1 MVMIQTIVI
10 VAILF
15 IVKGEYMENNAIM
28 AQIVTKWGAVVLLGL
43 VLVMESV
50 VNINFVIMK
59 KLYCF
64 IACTVILVIA
74 VSSCKQKK
82 DSSAEEIRTELIS
95 KDFIA
100 LDEYVKNLS
109 PEEKADLWKLKIQD
123 TLESENL
130 TEEEKAAIRDYS
142 DILTKACYE
151 GDTAQS
157 HELCEKSENLEQTL
171 IEKFG
176 WDEKK
181 LFHYLGI
188 VLTDAEIAVYNEKY
202 GTDF

>member
-1 MVMIQTIVI
+1 MQ
-10 VAILF
+10 
-15 IVKGEYMENNAIM
+15 
-28 AQIVTKWGAVVLLGL
+28 
-43 VLVMESV
+43 
-50 VNINFVIMK
+50 

-123 TLESENL
+123 TLESDNL

-157 HELCEKSENLEQTL
+157 HESCEKSENLEQTL
-171 IEKFG
+171 IDKFG

-188 VLTDAEIAVYNEKY
+188 VLTDAEIAVYNEKH

>member
-1 MVMIQTIVI
+1 
-10 VAILF
+10 
-15 IVKGEYMENNAIM
+15 
-28 AQIVTKWGAVVLLGL
+28 
-43 VLVMESV
+43 
-50 VNINFVIMK
+50 MK
-59 KLYCF
+59 KVLIYLICLTL
-64 IACTVILVIA
+64 ATLTLV
-74 VSSCKQKK
+74 SCKQKK
-82 DSSAEEIRTELIS
+82 GSSANDGIRTELVS
-95 KDFIA
+95 MDFIA

-123 TLESENL
+123 TLESDNL

-142 DILTKACYE
+142 GILTKACYE

-157 HELCEKSENLEQTL
+157 HESCEKSENLEQTL

-188 VLTDAEIAVYNEKY
+188 VLTDAEIAVYNEKH

>member
-1 MVMIQTIVI
+1 M
-10 VAILF
+10 
-15 IVKGEYMENNAIM
+15 
-28 AQIVTKWGAVVLLGL
+28 
-43 VLVMESV
+43 
-50 VNINFVIMK
+50 
-59 KLYCF
+59 
-64 IACTVILVIA
+64 
-74 VSSCKQKK
+74 
-82 DSSAEEIRTELIS
+82 
-95 KDFIA
+95 DFIA

-123 TLESENL
+123 TLESDNL

-142 DILTKACYE
+142 GILTKACYE

-157 HELCEKSENLEQTL
+157 HESCEKSENLEQTL

-188 VLTDAEIAVYNEKY
+188 VLSDAEITVYNEKH